1 LLWFAICQLG
11 MIRSLSAQGATEAEK
26 LFREGLEAMR
36 AANYDEACP
45 KLSESYRLDPLPG
58 ALFTLAECHAAW
70 GKSATAIEQYQTF
83 LNRLTSLP
91 PQRRDQFEE
100 RRRLA
105 LDKITALTAL
115 AAEITVDVAPSAPKS
130 LVVKRN
136 DVVIDP
142 QAYGVGKKVDQGTYV
157 VSAELDGKQVWKRQ
171 VEVLDRDRARIVVP
185 WPPPGLE
192 PTQERPAPA
201 KTNATED
208 ASKER
213 APISRTWMY
222 VAGGVGAAGLTTGII
237 AGLVALGKK
246 GTIEDN
252 CPERVCNAEG
262 REAVDAGQSAALVS
276 TIGFG
281 VGVAGAGA
289 AVALFMLSRPAPSHE
304 TARVQPILAAS
315 ENGASV
321 GVRGAF

>member
-1 LLWFAICQLG
+1 
-11 MIRSLSAQGATEAEK
+11 MIRSVRAQEAAGAEK

-36 AANYDEACP
+36 SANYDEACP

-91 PQRRDQFEE
+91 PQRRDAFEE

-115 AAEITVDVAPSAPKS
+115 AAEITVDVSASAPQQ
-130 LVVKRN
+130 LVVKRD
-136 DVVIDP
+136 DVVIEP

-157 VSAELDGKQVWKRQ
+157 ISAELDGKQVWKRE
-171 VEVLDRDRARIVVP
+171 VEVLDRDHARIVVP
-185 WPPPGLE
+185 WPPPGHE
-192 PTQERPAPA
+192 ASDAHSAKA
-201 KTNATED
+201 KTSVPAD
-208 ASKER
+208 AAKEP
-213 APISRTWMY
+213 APISPTWMY
-222 VAGGVGAAGLTTGII
+222 VAGGVGAAGLATGII
-237 AGLVALGKK
+237 AGLVALGNK
-246 GTIEDN
+246 GSIEDN

-262 REAVDAGQSAALVS
+262 RDAVDAGQSAALVS
-276 TIGFG
+276 TIGFA
-281 VGVAGAGA
+281 VGLAGAGA
-289 AVALFMLSRPAPSHE
+289 TVALFVLSRPPASHD
-304 TARVQPILAAS
+304 TASLRPTF
-315 ENGASV
+315 GASPRGAAV

>member
-1 LLWFAICQLG
+1 
-11 MIRSLSAQGATEAEK
+11 MIRSLSAQPATEAEK

-115 AAEITVDVAPSAPKS
+115 AAEITVDVAPSAPRS

-142 QAYGVGKKVDQGTYV
+142 HAYGVGKKVDQGTYV
-157 VSAELDGKQVWKRQ
+157 VSAELDGKQVWTRQ

-192 PTQERPAPA
+192 PEKARSAPVQ
-201 KTNATED
+201 TSTPED
-208 ASKER
+208 APKAR
-213 APISRTWMY
+213 TPISRTWMY
-222 VAGGVGAAGLTTGII
+222 VAGGIGAAGLTTGII

-252 CPERVCNAEG
+252 CPERACNAEG

-276 TIGFG
+276 TIGFTIG
-281 VGVAGAGA
+281 IAGAGA
-289 AVALFMLSRPAPSHE
+289 TVALFMLSRPAPKHD
-304 TARVQPILAAS
+304 TAGLLPTFAAAGD
-315 ENGASV
+315 GAAV